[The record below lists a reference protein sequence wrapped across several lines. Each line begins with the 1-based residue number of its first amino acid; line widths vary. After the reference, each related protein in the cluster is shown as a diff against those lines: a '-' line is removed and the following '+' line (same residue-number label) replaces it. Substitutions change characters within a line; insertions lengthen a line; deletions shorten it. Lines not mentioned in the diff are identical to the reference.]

1 MGIKYEVTAVTGTYT
16 DNNGNE
22 KKRYT
27 RMGAVLTTKNKG
39 FVLKIEAIPV
49 NWDGWA
55 YLNDPEE
62 KKEAP
67 KRREPEET
75 DSDIP
80 FN

>member
-55 YLNDPEE
+55 YLNEPDEK

-67 KRREPEET
+67 RKPETE
-75 DSDIP
+75 DEDIP
-80 FN
+80 F

>member
-39 FVLKIEAIPV
+39 FCLKIEAIPV

-55 YLNDPEE
+55 YLNEPEE
-62 KKEAP
+62 KKEKP
-67 KRREPEET
+67 RKQEE
-75 DSDIP
+75 DDDGGSIP
-80 FN
+80 F